1 MKKIVATVFAV
12 LLLNLSAVDVD
23 KNLKEYKTVTGVS
36 GTLNSV
42 GSDTLNNMMA
52 LWTEAFKRH
61 YPNVKTQVEGKGS
74 STAPPALI
82 AGTSQLGPMSRAM
95 KPTEID
101 AFEKRYNYKPTNI
114 GVAIDALAV
123 FVHKD
128 NPIKGM
134 SLKQVDSVFSSTY
147 KRGGSTMVKW
157 GELGLKGS
165 WPTKPLSLYG
175 RNSVSGTYGYFK
187 KVALKKGSFKKTV
200 KEQPGSSAVVNS
212 ISSDMSAV
220 GYSGI
225 GYKTAGVRALPLSLS
240 GTNYK
245 EPTMTNCLNKSYPL
259 SRILWVYVNKKPGK
273 KVDKLTHEFLK
284 FILSK
289 EGQEIVAK
297 DGYFPLPAVICE
309 KYKTLLEK

>member
-1 MKKIVATVFAV
+1 
-12 LLLNLSAVDVD
+12 
-23 KNLKEYKTVTGVS
+23 
-36 GTLNSV
+36 
-42 GSDTLNNMMA
+42 MMA

-82 AGTSQLGPMSRAM
+82 AGTSQVGPMSRAM
-95 KPTEID
+95 KSAEVD
-101 AFEKRYNYKPTNI
+101 AFEKKFNYKPLNI

-147 KRGGSTMVKW
+147 KQGGSEIAKW
-157 GELGLKGS
+157 GALNLDGS
-165 WPTKPLSLYG
+165 WSVKPISLYG
-175 RNSVSGTYGYFK
+175 RNSVSGTYGFFK

-212 ISSDMSAV
+212 ISNDMAAI

-225 GYKTAGVRALPLSLS
+225 GYKTAGVRALPLSVS
-240 GTNYK
+240 GMDFK
-245 EPTMTNCLNKSYPL
+245 EPTMGNCLNRSYPL
-259 SRILWVYVNKKPGK
+259 SRVLWIYINKKPNQK
-273 KVDKLTHEFLK
+273 LDKLTHEFLK

-289 EGQEIVAK
+289 EGQQIVAK
-297 DGYFPLPAVICE
+297 DGYFPLPASACK
-309 KYKTLLEK
+309 KYLTVLAK